1 MAFPMTTKLEQ
12 PQLESA
18 KKDRSEQPWLA
29 SCVDDCWSPRQI
41 ADKGGSSEKPLPELS
56 AKELSGL
63 KEKLNLPEEDTA
75 ARVRE
80 DINLLGKDPADMAVE
95 LIKNH
100 RVLGMGEYHE
110 ADSHHRAVGIQ
121 AIARLKE
128 AGATHLAVEMPS
140 DLKPLYEQFEKTGEL
155 PEGMLTG
162 YWNTK
167 DFRELVTEARKAG
180 LKVVPVDLPR
190 PWEGKWH
197 KRDPHMAQLVGD
209 ILDSDPKNKVVLWL
223 GSAHL
228 ADVAGEAPEGY
239 TTAGTVLKDR
249 YPGQIATTNHV
260 KLDERLLGLTTDLK
274 KPVAVPNLGTS
285 VGALKESDYIK
296 KPGTISH
303 DHWDYSFI
311 YPLKNGKR

>member
-1 MAFPMTTKLEQ
+1 MTTKLEQ
-12 PQLESA
+12 PHIA
-18 KKDRSEQPWLA
+18 KEDRTSQAWLA
-29 SCVDDCWSPRQI
+29 SCVDDCWNPRPI
-41 ADKGGSSEKPLPELS
+41 EDKGSTSEKLLPELS
-56 AKELSGL
+56 EKDLSGL

-75 ARVRE
+75 AKVRE
-80 DINLLGKDPADMAVE
+80 DINRLGKNPADMAIE
-95 LIKNH
+95 LMNGH

-110 ADSHHRAVGIQ
+110 GESHHRAVGIE
-121 AIARLKE
+121 AIGRLKE

-140 DLKPLYEQFEKTGEL
+140 DLRPLYEQFARTGEI

-162 YWNTK
+162 YWNTE
-167 DFRELVTEARKAG
+167 DFRKLVSEARKEG
-180 LKVVPVDLPR
+180 MKVVPVDLPR
-190 PWEGKWH
+190 PWDGKWS

-209 ILDSDPKNKVVLWL
+209 ILDSDPKHKVVLWL

-249 YPGQIATTNHV
+249 YPGQVATTNHV

-274 KPVAVPNLGTS
+274 KPVAVPNLGTA
-285 VGALKESDYIK
+285 VGELKESDYIK
-296 KPGTISH
+296 KPGTLAH